1 MDQKMEYLVKK
12 TAEQCRKESE
22 ELTRKE
28 LDKLTHAI
36 KNNPNLLRP
45 AKQEKTYSDAEDDE
59 DHPRVENDRAAE
71 RNYYLTLDL
80 NNKMAEIADL
90 QKEIVLLKKK
100 EELFTLIQQI
110 ICFYEEIK
118 NLTDYKKSSV
128 LREITSNITEVNN
141 MYQKKTGKINVMK
154 KHLLLGLETFKH
166 AEDTCHLLNHYN
178 ISLGKIQHR
187 LQLYHERNIN
197 TLEQCVRNKQFYFHL
212 RCYTSTMVVLFI
224 WVYFV
229 LFKSSNITDLEVY

>member
-1 MDQKMEYLVKK
+1 MKKK

-45 AKQEKTYSDAEDDE
+45 ANQTPHIIYSDDEEDV
-59 DHPRVENDRAAE
+59 PRENNQKMAE

-100 EELFTLIQQI
+100 EDLFDLIQQI
-110 ICFYEEIK
+110 IIFNDEIK
-118 NLTDYKKSSV
+118 NLQDYKKSLV

-141 MYQKKTGKINVMK
+141 FYHKKKGKINVFI
-154 KHLLLGLETFKH
+154 KHLLIGLEAFKH
-166 AEDTCHLLNHYN
+166 VDDTCYLLNHYN
-178 ISLGKIQHR
+178 TSLIRIQSR
-187 LQLYHERNIN
+187 LKLYHERNIN
-197 TLEQCVRNKQFYFHL
+197 ILEQCVKNKQFYFHL
-212 RCYTSTMVVLFI
+212 RCYTGLILFLY
-224 WVYFV
+224 VFY
-229 LFKSSNITDLEVY
+229 LAMGMYRYNITDLEVY